1 MPISKISQ
9 IVRIFKDQ
17 SFAVM
22 SLDIFLV
29 FAILGLA
36 LFLFFSGLVR
46 MDVVALLVMGT
57 LAVTGL
63 VTPAEALAGFSN
75 PAVITVW
82 AMFILS
88 AALYQTGVARI
99 IGRHVLRLAGH
110 SETGLVVTIM
120 LTSGFLSAF
129 MNNIGVAALMLP
141 VVMDI
146 ARSTQTAPSRL
157 LMPLAYGCLLGG
169 LTTLIGTPPN
179 LLISYAL
186 EEGGYRGFKLF
197 DYSPVGIGATIA
209 GIAFV
214 ALIGRHFLPRRDNIR
229 DSREESLKALEASYA
244 LGERTFLVKV
254 RQGSGLSGR
263 TLAECRL
270 RAALGINVLWIKR
283 AGGGTIMDPGP
294 DTLLRE
300 EDKLFVQGRRE
311 ALKAIS
317 EWKIILPGQG
327 GIDTR
332 KLMTHRLNICEARL
346 TEASGLVHQKLSQAE
361 IQKHLKINVLAI
373 RKADQVIRSP
383 FLKAQIGPEDLLL
396 LQGPTELLSKL
407 EQEGQIQEKREVEG
421 KELEEVFRLHEE
433 LFLMEISEDSELFDK
448 ASEQTQLGG
457 AFGLSVLGII
467 RSDDEIHLPK
477 PGESFLPGDRLL
489 VQGNIENLEL
499 LRGLMEV
506 ETLSEESPGA
516 QTLESEDV
524 QMAEVV
530 LSPRSL
536 MAGKTLQEINFR
548 KKYGLTVLAIW
559 REGRAYRTN
568 LHNYPLRFGEALL
581 VYGKREKIDLLSSES
596 DLILLTETTQPVFR
610 THKALTSALVMGG
623 LLVPVLL
630 GLIPLAISAVIGV
643 AFMVLTGCLKM
654 EEAYRAIEWRAVF
667 LIAGLLPL
675 GAAMQQTGAA
685 ALIAGGVVNLL
696 GDFGPWG
703 IIVGLYLLTSL
714 ATLAIPPAALVVIMS
729 PIALQA
735 AETYH
740 ISPHSLMM
748 AIAMAAAASF
758 LSPVSHPA
766 NLLVMGPGG
775 YRFSDY
781 LKMGLPLALIVMVTV
796 LLLLPIF
803 WPIGG

>member
-1 MPISKISQ
+1 
-9 IVRIFKDQ
+9 
-17 SFAVM
+17 M
-22 SLDIFLV
+22 SLDIILV
-29 FAILGLA
+29 FAILGMA

-46 MDVVALLVMGT
+46 MDVVALLVLGT
-57 LAVTGL
+57 LAITGL
-63 VTPAEALAGFSN
+63 VSPAEALAGFSN

-88 AALYQTGVARI
+88 ASLYQTGVARI
-99 IGRHVLRLAGH
+99 LGRHVLRLAGK

-146 ARSTQTAPSRL
+146 ARSTQTPPSRL

-179 LLISYAL
+179 LLVSYAL
-186 EEGGYRGFKLF
+186 EDGGHRGFQLF
-197 DYSPVGIGATIA
+197 DYSPVGIGAVIA
-209 GIAFV
+209 GITFV
-214 ALIGRHFLPRRDNIR
+214 ALVGRHFLPRRDNIR
-229 DSREESLKALEASYA
+229 DTRRESRQALEASYA
-244 LGERTFLVKV
+244 LEERTFLVKV
-254 RQGSGLSGR
+254 RKGSGLSGR

-300 EDKLFVQGRRE
+300 GDKLFVQGRRE
-311 ALKAIS
+311 ALQAIS
-317 EWKIILPGQG
+317 EWKVILPEQG

-332 KLMTHRLNICEARL
+332 KLLGYRLNVCEAKL
-346 TEASGLVHQKLSQAE
+346 TENSGLLNRELGQEEMQR
-361 IQKHLKINVLAI
+361 HLKVNVLAI
-373 RKADQVIRSP
+373 RKSDRSIRPPFSKAVIDP
-383 FLKAQIGPEDLLL
+383 GDLLL
-396 LQGPTELLSKL
+396 LQGQPDALSSL
-407 EQEGQIQEKREVEG
+407 EQEEKIMDKREVEG
-421 KELEEVFRLHEE
+421 RELIEVFRLHEE
-433 LFLMEISEDSELFDK
+433 LFIMEITGDSELFDK
-448 ASEQTQLGG
+448 ASEKTQLGG

-467 RSDDEIHLPK
+467 RSGDHIHIPE

-489 VQGNIENLEL
+489 VQGSIENLEL
-499 LRGLMEV
+499 LRGLMDV
-506 ETLSEESPGA
+506 ELLSEKTPGSE
-516 QTLESEDV
+516 TLESEDV

-530 LSPRSL
+530 LAPRSL
-536 MAGKTLQEINFR
+536 MAGKTLKEINFR

-568 LHNYPLRFGEALL
+568 LHNYSLRFGEALL
-581 VYGKREKIDLLSSES
+581 VYGKREKIDMLSSES
-596 DLILLTETTQPVFR
+596 DLILLTESTQPVFR
-610 THKALTSALVMGG
+610 THKALTSALIMGG
-623 LLVPVLL
+623 LLIPVLL
-630 GLIPLAISAVIGV
+630 GFIPLAISAVIGV
-643 AFMVLTGCLKM
+643 AMMVLTGCLKM
-654 EEAYRAIEWRAVF
+654 EEAYRAIEWRSVF

-685 ALIAGGVVNLL
+685 ALIAGSVVNTL

-703 IIVGLYLLTSL
+703 IIVGLYVLTSL
-714 ATLAIPPAALVVIMS
+714 GTLAIPPAALVVIMS

-796 LLLLPIF
+796 LLLLPVF

>member
-1 MPISKISQ
+1 
-9 IVRIFKDQ
+9 
-17 SFAVM
+17 M
-22 SLDIFLV
+22 SLDIVLV
-29 FAILGLA
+29 FAILGVA
-36 LFLFFSGLVR
+36 LFLFFSGWVR
-46 MDVVALLVMGT
+46 MDVVALLVLGS

-99 IGRHVLRLAGH
+99 LGRHVLRLAGH

-146 ARSTQTAPSRL
+146 ARSTKTAPSRL

-186 EEGGYRGFKLF
+186 EEAGYRGFGLF
-197 DYSPVGIGATIA
+197 DYSPLGVGATIA
-209 GIAFV
+209 GIAFI
-214 ALIGRHFLPRRDNIR
+214 ALIGRHFLPKRDNIK
-229 DSREESLKALEASYA
+229 DSRMESQKALETSYA
-244 LGERTFLVKV
+244 LEERTFLVKL
-254 RQGSGLSGR
+254 RQGSRLSGR
-263 TLAECRL
+263 TLSECRL
-270 RAALGINVLWIKR
+270 RAALGLNVLWIKR
-283 AGGGTIMDPGP
+283 TGGGTIMDPGP

-300 EDKLFVQGRRE
+300 GDKLFVQGRKE

-317 EWKIILPGQG
+317 EWKVILPLQG
-327 GIDTR
+327 DIDTR
-332 KLMTHRLNICEARL
+332 KLMTYRLNICEAQL
-346 TEASGLVHQKLSQAE
+346 AEGSGLLHQKLSQAAL
-361 IQKHLKINVLAI
+361 QKHLKTNVLAI
-373 RKADQVIRSP
+373 RKADRIIRHP
-383 FLKAQIGPEDLLL
+383 FGETEIGPEDRLL
-396 LQGPTELLSKL
+396 LQGPPELIRNL
-407 EQEGQIQEKREVEG
+407 EQQGQIREKRELDR

-433 LFLMEISEDSELFDK
+433 LFIMEIAEDSELFDK

-467 RSDDEIHLPK
+467 RSGDDLHLPR

-499 LRGLMEV
+499 LKGLMDMEL
-506 ETLSEESPGA
+506 LSETSPGA
-516 QTLESEDV
+516 QTLEDEDV

-536 MAGKTLQEINFR
+536 MAGKTLQDINFR

-559 REGRAYRTN
+559 REGKANRTN

-581 VYGKREKIDLLSSES
+581 VYGRREKIDMLSSES
-596 DLILLTETTQPVFR
+596 DLILLTESTKPVFR

-623 LLVPVLL
+623 LLIPVLL

-643 AFMVLTGCLKM
+643 AFMVLTGCLRM

-667 LIAGLLPL
+667 LIAGMLPL
-675 GAAMQQTGAA
+675 GAAMEQTGAA
-685 ALIAGGVVNLL
+685 AMIAGGVVNLL

-714 ATLAIPPAALVVIMS
+714 ATLAIPPPALVVIMS

-735 AETYH
+735 AETYL

-748 AIAMAAAASF
+748 VIAIAATASF
-758 LSPVSHPA
+758 FSLVAHPT

-781 LKMGLPLALIVMVTV
+781 LKVGLPLALIVMATV